1 MSVLFIR
8 RGCILLELK
17 KDFNYVPW
25 VVGLSIAI
33 NLIVVAL
40 LFIPN
45 IDGNTGFNIKL
56 LPLLNAVLNSFT
68 FVFLL
73 GALFMIIRKNVTWH
87 KRFIFAAFTTTALFL
102 VSYLTYHSMS
112 SSTSYGGEGI
122 LQYIYYFI
130 LISHIILAAAIVPLA
145 LLTLFRGLSMKVD
158 KHRRIA
164 RWTMPI
170 WLYVSLTG
178 VIVYLMISPYY

>member
-1 MSVLFIR
+1 MVQINK
-8 RGCILLELK
+8 EY
-17 KDFNYVPW
+17 NYVPW

-33 NLIVVAL
+33 NAIVVAL
-40 LFIPN
+40 LFIPE
-45 IDGNTGFNIKL
+45 IESGASFDIKL
-56 LPLLNAVLNSFT
+56 LPLLNAILNSFT

-73 GALFMIIRKNVTWH
+73 AALFMILRKNVKWH
-87 KRFIFAAFTTTALFL
+87 KRFIFAAFTTTAFFL
-102 VSYLTYHSMS
+102 ISYLTYHSMA

-122 LQYIYYFI
+122 IAAVYYFI
-130 LISHIILAAAIVPLA
+130 LITHIVLAAAIVPLA
-145 LLTLFRGLSMKVD
+145 LLTLFRGLAMKVD

-170 WLYVSLTG
+170 WLYVSITG

>member
-1 MSVLFIR
+1 MV
-8 RGCILLELK
+8 ELK

-33 NLIVVAL
+33 NLIVLAL
-40 LFIPN
+40 LFVPEIES
-45 IDGNTGFNIKL
+45 GTGFNIKL
-56 LPLLNAVLNSFT
+56 LPLLNAILNSFT

-73 GALFMIIRKNVTWH
+73 AALFMIIRKNVMWH

-112 SSTSYGGEGI
+112 SSTSYGGEGV

-130 LISHIILAAAIVPLA
+130 LISHILLAIVIVPLA
-145 LLTLFRGLSMKVD
+145 LITLFRGLAMKVD
-158 KHRRIA
+158 KHRKIA